1 MAKINRK
8 KSKKKLF
15 IFGGIGLLVIILIII
30 ALVGGGKEDIILVQ
44 TEKVEKRDI
53 TQTVTATGTIN
64 PEFKVVITPE
74 VTGEI
79 ISLPVEEGDFVKKG
93 DLLIKIK
100 GDQYQ
105 AQRERLEAN
114 LKSSEASLRIR
125 QAELNRVTLEYN
137 RMKEL
142 HSKGLASDSELET
155 AESNYLTSKASY
167 DGAEANVLQ
176 SKAQLREVLETLYK
190 TTLYSPMDGT
200 ITQLN
205 VELSE
210 RVLGSG
216 FSQGTN
222 IMTVADLSN
231 MEAVV
236 EVDENDVVLV
246 SVGDTALVSVDAF
259 SDEEFKGVVSQIGN
273 SAQSSGFGTQ
283 EQVVNF
289 EVKIKLIDIDP
300 KLRPGMSCN
309 SDIETETVFDV
320 ISVPI
325 QSVTVRTDLPEE
337 SSDSTETGNKNNNG
351 HNNDNGNNGN
361 NGKRNEPQE
370 VVFLVEN
377 GESKIMQVKTGI
389 SDDNYLEIKD
399 GLDGGEDVVS
409 GSYRVISRELEDGSK
424 VRVEEKKGSQRNS
437 EEENN

>member
-1 MAKINRK
+1 MAKNNRK

-105 AQRERLEAN
+105 AQKERLEAN
-114 LKSSEASLRIR
+114 LKSSEATLQMR

-155 AESNYLTSKASY
+155 AESNYLSSQASY

-351 HNNDNGNNGN
+351 HNNDNGNNG
-361 NGKRNEPQE
+361 KRNEPQE

-377 GESKIMQVKTGI
+377 GESKIMQVKAGI

-399 GLDGGEDVVS
+399 GLEGGEEVVS

-424 VRVEEKKGSQRNS
+424 VRVEEKRGSRGNR